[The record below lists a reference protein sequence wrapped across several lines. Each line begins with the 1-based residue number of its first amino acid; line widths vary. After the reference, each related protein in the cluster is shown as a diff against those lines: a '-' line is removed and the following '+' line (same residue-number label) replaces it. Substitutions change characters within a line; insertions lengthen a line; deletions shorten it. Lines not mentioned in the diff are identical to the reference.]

1 MDCSPRGITVLG
13 DSPGQNT
20 CPPPGDL
27 PNLGIEPRPPTLQM
41 NSLPSEPPGKP
52 KNTGAGSLSLLQ
64 GSFLIQ
70 ELNQGVMHC
79 RQILYQ
85 LNYQGSPEYVLC
97 VVRLLL
103 LFFNGSIF
111 YHLIYF
117 WLCWVFVAACRFS
130 VVAVNGGYSLIAMCG
145 LLIEVVSLV
154 VEHGR

>member
-1 MDCSPRGITVLG
+1 
-13 DSPGQNT
+13 
-20 CPPPGDL
+20 
-27 PNLGIEPRPPTLQM
+27 M
-41 NSLPSEPPGKP
+41 NSLPSEPPEKP

-85 LNYQGSPEYVLC
+85 LKYQGSPEYVLC

-103 LFFNGSIF
+103 FFFNGCIF
-111 YHLIYF
+111 YNLIYF

-130 VVAVNGGYSLIAMCG
+130 VVAVNGGYSLIAMCE